1 MNSYGY
7 RCLKPTEISTALYI
21 KSPGWVSKLTVA
33 TPLQVWSKH
42 EELPRHCGPQSGHE
56 EVWTWKKIDPNG
68 TALWLGKDKT
78 WQCRKKSQNESGCFY
93 LFLSVPLSFWL
104 FTTNIDP
111 AILLYILQFTSKSSI
126 VVPVPQPA
134 PLGLISADPDP
145 QKIRLFGLFR
155 DEEVKGGIR
164 ILTTTWRIR
173 SDHRSGP
180 RGSEALA
187 VIPFG
192 REVLLNKN
200 QTDVR
205 RVRRL
210 MTKHLRWKPTIF
222 KHKLWCLDG

>member
-93 LFLSVPLSFWL
+93 LFLSVPLSFWCSQQTL
-104 FTTNIDP
+104 
-111 AILLYILQFTSKSSI
+111 ILLYCYTFILLDIKIIYCSTCTSTSTSWSHLSWSRSAKNS
-126 VVPVPQPA
+126 
-134 PLGLISADPDP
+134 PLWTLQRRGGQRWDKDPDDDLKDQVRP
-145 QKIRLFGLFR
+145 QEWSKGNLRL
-155 DEEVKGGIR
+155 
-164 ILTTTWRIR
+164 W
-173 SDHRSGP
+173 
-180 RGSEALA
+180 
-187 VIPFG
+187 
-192 REVLLNKN
+192 LL
-200 QTDVR
+200 
-205 RVRRL
+205 
-210 MTKHLRWKPTIF
+210 
-222 KHKLWCLDG
+222 

>member
-93 LFLSVPLSFWL
+93 LFLSVPLSFWCSQQTL
-104 FTTNIDP
+104 
-111 AILLYILQFTSKSSI
+111 ILLYCYTFSFYIKIIYCSTCTSTSTSWSH
-126 VVPVPQPA
+126 
-134 PLGLISADPDP
+134 LSWSRSAFF
-145 QKIRLFGLFR
+145 RLFGLFR

-173 SDHRSGP
+173 FDHRSGP
-180 RGSEALA
+180 RGAEALA
-187 VIPFG
+187 VIFWA
-192 REVLLNKN
+192 EVLLNKN

-205 RVRRL
+205 RVRR
-210 MTKHLRWKPTIF
+210 F
-222 KHKLWCLDG
+222 